1 MRRSRSRSSA
11 IRAALTAN
19 GDRSNLVVG
28 QRVPGGLADLARL
41 GPGLDR
47 GQIFDCVYTSAPCNQ
62 TSPVV
67 GAGAGD

>member
-1 MRRSRSRSSA
+1 M
-11 IRAALTAN
+11 
-19 GDRSNLVVG
+19 G